1 MRWLFYQIFRVASR
15 TSACLL
21 HPCYNEYAFT
31 LIFLVNHFVPFAIVS
46 DTSPYY
52 DKVHFATWSSLF
64 VFACILSFSD
74 AGLASV
80 PWQLWHTHTYYIC
93 HSVAWHLFV
102 WVATWWL
109 VCQCTLSFPCF
120 PIRLIQLLCLLYPRF
135 VLCGIQPKQYFRH
148 CVQAASLPT
157 TFVPLFCPVFFWIE
171 PFQSHLFLPCE
182 FSVMLRRNCP
192 SCVAAVAVTNKIVR
206 NLPFSSLPPITKRV
220 LRTIFM
226 VLSHMVPHPCFW
238 LHVKIKFHF

>member
-1 MRWLFYQIFRVASR
+1 MTKSILPLGLPCLSLPVSCPFQMRD
-15 TSACLL
+15 LL
-21 HPCYNEYAFT
+21 QYHDSCGNSIP
-31 LIFLVNHFVPFAIVS
+31 I
-46 DTSPYY
+46 
-52 DKVHFATWSSLF
+52 
-64 VFACILSFSD
+64 
-74 AGLASV
+74 
-80 PWQLWHTHTYYIC
+80 IC
-93 HSVAWHLFV
+93 HSVAWHFFV
-102 WVATWWL
+102 WAVPWWL
-109 VCQCTLSFPCF
+109 VGQCALSFPYF
-120 PIRLIQLLCLLYPRF
+120 LIRQIQLLCLSYPRF

-148 CVQAASLPT
+148 CGQATSLPT

-182 FSVMLRRNCP
+182 FSVMLRRSCP

-206 NLPFSSLPPITKRV
+206 NLPFSSLPPTTKRV